1 LGAHHRHG
9 GWRAFETGGYFV
21 RTITTF
27 FLALIA
33 IASGVVVLLGYFLP
47 AIPFFVNLRV
57 AFLNWAMILAAV
69 AVFVGIANLFS
80 VHTQKLRNK
89 NETAYSVLLLVFL
102 LGTFALGLFLGT
114 TSPAMNFVFT
124 SIQIPVETSLMALLA
139 VSLLYATIRLLRWRA
154 NFMSITFIVTA
165 LIIFL
170 GTAPLPFLGPIPFF
184 SDWLRPVIA
193 QVPAAAGA
201 RGILLGVALGT
212 LMTGLRI
219 LFGADRPYG
228 GK

>member
-1 LGAHHRHG
+1 
-9 GWRAFETGGYFV
+9 V
-21 RTITTF
+21 RIITTF
-27 FLALIA
+27 FLAIIA
-33 IASGVVVLLGYFLP
+33 ITSGVVVLLGYFLP
-47 AIPFFVNLRV
+47 GVPLFAALRTT
-57 AFLNWAMILAAV
+57 FLNWVMILAAM
-69 AVFVGIANLFS
+69 AVFVGIANLFT
-80 VHTQKLRNK
+80 VHFQKLK
-89 NETAYSVLLLVFL
+89 IKKDAAYSVILLIFL
-102 LGTFALGLFLGT
+102 AGTFILGLIVSPA
-114 TSPAMNFVFT
+114 SPAMDFVFA

-154 NFMSITFIVTA
+154 NFMSITFIITA

-170 GTAPLPFLGPIPFF
+170 GTAPLPFIGPLPFF
-184 SDWLRPVIA
+184 SDWLRPIIA

>member
-1 LGAHHRHG
+1 
-9 GWRAFETGGYFV
+9 V
-21 RTITTF
+21 RFITTF
-27 FLALIA
+27 FLAIIA
-33 IASGVVVLLGYFLP
+33 ITSGVVVLLGYFLP
-47 AIPFFVNLRV
+47 GIPLLVALRV
-57 AFLNWAMILAAV
+57 TFLNWLMILAAV

-80 VHTQKLRNK
+80 VHTQKLKNK
-89 NETAYSVLLLVFL
+89 NDTVYSVILLISL
-102 LGTFALGLFLGT
+102 LGTFILGLFVGP
-114 TSPAMNFVFT
+114 TSPALDFVFM

-154 NFMSITFIVTA
+154 NFMSITFIITA
-165 LIIFL
+165 LIVFL
-170 GTAPLPFLGPIPFF
+170 GTAPLPFIGPLPFF
-184 SDWLRPVIA
+184 SDWLRPIIA

>member
-1 LGAHHRHG
+1 
-9 GWRAFETGGYFV
+9 
-21 RTITTF
+21 
-27 FLALIA
+27 
-33 IASGVVVLLGYFLP
+33 
-47 AIPFFVNLRV
+47 
-57 AFLNWAMILAAV
+57 M

-80 VHTQKLRNK
+80 VHFQKLK
-89 NETAYSVLLLVFL
+89 IKKDAAYSVILLISLA
-102 LGTFALGLFLGT
+102 GTFILGLIVT
-114 TSPAMNFVFT
+114 PTSPAMDFIFS
-124 SIQIPVETSLMALLA
+124 SIQIPIETSLMALLA

-170 GTAPLPFLGPIPFF
+170 GTAPLPFIGPLPFF
-184 SDWLRPVIA
+184 SDWLRPIIA

>member
-1 LGAHHRHG
+1 MRI
-9 GWRAFETGGYFV
+9 
-21 RTITTF
+21 ITTF
-27 FLALIA
+27 FLAIIA
-33 IASGVVVLLGYFLP
+33 IVSGVVVLLGYFLP
-47 AIPFFVNLRV
+47 GVPLFVTLRV
-57 AFLNWAMILAAV
+57 AFLNWLMILAAV

-80 VHTQKLRNK
+80 VHTQKLKNK
-89 NETAYSVLLLVFL
+89 KEAAYSVLLLVFL
-102 LGTFALGLFLGT
+102 LGTFALGLFQGP
-114 TSPAMNFVFT
+114 TSPAMDFVFL

-154 NFMSITFIVTA
+154 NFMSITFIITA

-184 SDWLRPVIA
+184 SDWLRPIIA

>member
-1 LGAHHRHG
+1 
-9 GWRAFETGGYFV
+9 V
-21 RTITTF
+21 RIITTF
-27 FLALIA
+27 FLVIIA
-33 IASGVVVLLGYFLP
+33 IVSGVVVLLGYFLP
-47 AIPFFVNLRV
+47 GVPLFVALRV
-57 AFLNWAMILAAV
+57 TFLNWVMILAAV
-69 AVFVGIANLFS
+69 AVFVGLANLFS
-80 VHTQKLRNK
+80 VHIQKLK
-89 NETAYSVLLLVFL
+89 NRKDAVSSVFL
-102 LGTFALGLFLGT
+102 LIFLICTFILGVFVGPA
-114 TSPAMNFVFT
+114 SPALNFVFA
-124 SIQIPVETSLMALLA
+124 SVQIPVETSLMALLA

-154 NFMSITFIVTA
+154 NFMSITFIITA

-184 SDWLRPVIA
+184 SDWLRPIIA

>member
-1 LGAHHRHG
+1 MRI
-9 GWRAFETGGYFV
+9 
-21 RTITTF
+21 ITTF
-27 FLALIA
+27 FLAIIA
-33 IASGVVVLLGYFLP
+33 ITSGVVVLLGYFLP
-47 AIPFFVNLRV
+47 GVPLFAALRTT
-57 AFLNWAMILAAV
+57 FLNWVMILAAM
-69 AVFVGIANLFS
+69 AVFVGIANLFT
-80 VHTQKLRNK
+80 VHFQKLK
-89 NETAYSVLLLVFL
+89 IKKDAAYSVILLIFL
-102 LGTFALGLFLGT
+102 AGTFILGLIVSPA
-114 TSPAMNFVFT
+114 SPAMDFVFA

-154 NFMSITFIVTA
+154 NFMSITFIITA

-170 GTAPLPFLGPIPFF
+170 GTAPLPFIGPLPFF
-184 SDWLRPVIA
+184 SDWLRPIIA

>member
-1 LGAHHRHG
+1 
-9 GWRAFETGGYFV
+9 V
-21 RTITTF
+21 RIITTF
-27 FLALIA
+27 FLAIIA
-33 IASGVVVLLGYFLP
+33 ITSGVVVLLGYFLP
-47 AIPFFVNLRV
+47 GVPLFAALRTT
-57 AFLNWAMILAAV
+57 FLNWVMILAAM
-69 AVFVGIANLFS
+69 AVFVGIANLFT
-80 VHTQKLRNK
+80 VHFQKLK
-89 NETAYSVLLLVFL
+89 IKKDAAYSVILLIFL
-102 LGTFALGLFLGT
+102 AGTFILGLIVSPA
-114 TSPAMNFVFT
+114 SPAMDFVFA

-170 GTAPLPFLGPIPFF
+170 GTAPLPFIGPLPFF
-184 SDWLRPVIA
+184 SDWLRPIIA